1 MKSIKFG
8 AMLVVTMLVTACAAG
23 VNFVKPA
30 DNQLV
35 LGSTTK
41 NQIIVLMGE
50 PNGKGQK
57 VSNGEDLDIISYA
70 YAKADDEAVF
80 EGVTPARSVAF
91 LFHKNV
97 LVGKEFT
104 SSFKSDSTYFD
115 PQKAK
120 SVKKGMK
127 KQDVVA
133 LLGKA
138 GGEYRYP
145 VISNKNGKAL
155 VYIFVQTKGFKSQQN
170 ILTVELN
177 EKDIVQKSEFNQVGQ
192 L

>member
-1 MKSIKFG
+1 MKSIKLIV
-8 AMLVVTMLVTACAAG
+8 LVAVIFLTACAAG

-30 DNQLV
+30 DDKLV
-35 LGSTTK
+35 LGRTTK
-41 NQIIVLMGE
+41 DQVVALIGQ

-57 VSNGEDLDIISYA
+57 MSNGQELDIISYA
-70 YAKADDEAVF
+70 YAKVGETPAF
-80 EGVTPARSVAF
+80 EGVTPARSLAF

-120 SVKKGMK
+120 SIRQGMRRS
-127 KQDVVA
+127 DVVA
-133 LLGKA
+133 AVGRP

-145 VISNKNGKAL
+145 VIANKSGRAL
-155 VYIFVQTKGFKSQQN
+155 VYIYVQTKGFSSQQSV
-170 ILTVELN
+170 LTVELDAN
-177 EKDIVQKSEFNQVGQ
+177 DVVRKSEFNQSG